1 MKRILIKIIKATAQ
15 KIFSLLWR
23 ICIPFELLK
32 TKLRYKNYQ
41 ISFLSKGK
49 GEMFKF
55 ILWSSDESILLKK
68 DNKLTEF
75 WCWINSQFHIAKN
88 KPSHQNFSDKA
99 DVLEKILD
107 IKELQNL
114 TLLISVDRTNK
125 EYKQE
130 YIEHS
135 NDLSEDEYK
144 INKNRIKKIMEIFS
158 NNEIVSADH
167 RNSNFIFTD
176 NDLFLVDLESLQFK
190 SK

>member
-1 MKRILIKIIKATAQ
+1 MKRMLIKIARATAQ
-15 KIFSLLWR
+15 KIFSILWR
-23 ICIPFELLK
+23 ICIPFELIR
-32 TKLRYKNYQ
+32 TKLRYKNHQ
-41 ISFLSKGK
+41 IKFFSKGD

-75 WCWINSQFHIAKN
+75 WSRINSQFHIAKN

-99 DVLEKILD
+99 DVLEKILNK
-107 IKELQNL
+107 KELKNL
-114 TLLISVDRTNK
+114 TLLISVDRINK

-135 NDLSEDEYK
+135 NDLSDDQYK
-144 INKNRIKKIMEIFS
+144 INKNRIKNIMEIFS
-158 NNEIVSADH
+158 NNEIVSYDH
-167 RNSNFIFTD
+167 NNSNFIFTD
-176 NDLFLVDLESLQFK
+176 KDLFLVDLESLQFK